1 MAKKIR
7 NIRCVSCKEE
17 ISAVPKRTPAGFS
30 KFECPKCKSKFVYPL
45 TNPYRV
51 VYFILGVVFWVQL
64 IRYISVI
71 FQPAFWRSRRF
82 LLAHGEFLFLI
93 LGAALFAFIIIKDI
107 RLVRKTMPDSW
118 YEDEDRPVS

>member
-30 KFECPKCKSKFVYPL
+30 KFECPKCKSKFIYPL

-51 VYFILGVVFWVQL
+51 VYFILGVVFWVQFV
-64 IRYISVI
+64 RYISVI
-71 FQPAFWRSRRF
+71 FQPAFWRGRGF
-82 LLAHGEFLFLI
+82 LVSQARWELLIII

-118 YEDEDRPVS
+118 YNDEDRQ